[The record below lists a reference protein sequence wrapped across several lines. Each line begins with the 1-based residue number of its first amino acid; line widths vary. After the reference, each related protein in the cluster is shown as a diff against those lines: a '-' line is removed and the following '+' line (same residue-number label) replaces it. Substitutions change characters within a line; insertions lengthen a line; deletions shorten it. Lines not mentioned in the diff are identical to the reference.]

1 MYEMLSSEKKCAKW
15 HCYTLENI
23 HFRYS
28 KSLSSTQY
36 SVEVNQ
42 ALIYIYFNNVVS
54 SMYWLVQRMERFSF
68 HYREVKQSFFL
79 TDYILIVNIWG

>member
-1 MYEMLSSEKKCAKW
+1 MFCIYEMLSSEKKCAMFSGAIVAKW

-36 SVEVNQ
+36 SVEVKQ

-54 SMYWLVQRMERFSF
+54 GS
-68 HYREVKQSFFL
+68 KAIFFL
-79 TDYILIVNIWG
+79 TDYILIVNSWG